1 MMSTGDNGFGDEADS
16 RPLHSARRR
25 RFMRVV
31 VSVAIASLVLPG
43 VLVTWATQVRTAG
56 YACQIAT
63 AYYAPG
69 ATSSRAD
76 FHLTP
81 ADLVGWNCYAVFFDQ
96 SEMFIA
102 HLGVIPGAPRLVPLT
117 GS

>member
-1 MMSTGDNGFGDEADS
+1 MNTWDEAADS
-16 RPLHSARRR
+16 ESDGRPLHSARRR

-31 VSVAIASLVLPG
+31 VSIAIASLVLPG
-43 VLVTWATQVRTAG
+43 VLVTWTTQVRTAA
-56 YACQIAT
+56 YACEIAT

-69 ATSSRAD
+69 ATSSKAD
-76 FHLTP
+76 FRLTP
-81 ADLVGWNCYAVFFDQ
+81 AELVGWNCYAVFFDQ